1 MVSPLPGSILA
12 NPDELPPTEKGNK
25 QGVDI
30 CVHGADVLL
39 YLLGTNSPFT
49 LWNPYVDRVCEH
61 VFFYGSPVPLC
72 NRPHDVHRQ
81 GTYPG
86 LLTA

>member
-1 MVSPLPGSILA
+1 MRGSILA
-12 NPDELPPTEKGNK
+12 NPDKFPPTEKRNE
-25 QGVDI
+25 QGVNIVMHCTD
-30 CVHGADVLL
+30 ALL
-39 YLLGTNSPFT
+39 YLSGTDSPFT
-49 LWNPYVDRVCEH
+49 LRDPYVDRVCEQ
-61 VFFYGSPVPLC
+61 VFFYGSAMSLC